1 MRDGKKKKV
10 RISLYT
16 RFMIS
21 LTFILLLLVGSIL
34 FVIEKRE
41 VKTIFKDAQ
50 DRGILLAQ
58 NIANLNIESLKFWDV
73 EGVKKN
79 IEEKVNNEL
88 LYVVVYD
95 RFNSPFVAS
104 DLVREEEDI
113 TCCSRLPEDA
123 TPESVH
129 VRRASFWTNQKST
142 PIIEVEIPVFAA
154 GSPTKWGSIKIGL
167 SLEDME
173 ADIRETRLM
182 LILIGCGGLLLGMVG
197 SAFLAKRITGPLKKL
212 VDGTIRISKGDF
224 SQTIDIRSQD
234 EVGNLAQSFNRMTG
248 ELLHTRKRMEEA
260 NRKLIQAE
268 KLASIGRISTTI
280 AHEIR
285 NPLTSVKLNIQKLLQ
300 EGKLDELEK
309 EHLSISQEGVGQIEK
324 FVKELLSFAR
334 VSNLHRERF
343 SIDQIIDESLK
354 TLSESLREKKISLE
368 KTVVPNLPVVRIDA
382 DKMRQVFLNILRNA
396 CEAVD
401 EGGKISLGLSST
413 QEDGDRKILVR
424 ISDDGIG
431 IPEKDWENI
440 FEPFFTTKSSGIG
453 LGLAN
458 ARKIVELH
466 QGSIRV
472 VKKRGQG
479 TAFEVQI
486 PCEEES

>member
-1 MRDGKKKKV
+1 
-10 RISLYT
+10 
-16 RFMIS
+16 MIS

>member
-1 MRDGKKKKV
+1 VRDGKKKKV